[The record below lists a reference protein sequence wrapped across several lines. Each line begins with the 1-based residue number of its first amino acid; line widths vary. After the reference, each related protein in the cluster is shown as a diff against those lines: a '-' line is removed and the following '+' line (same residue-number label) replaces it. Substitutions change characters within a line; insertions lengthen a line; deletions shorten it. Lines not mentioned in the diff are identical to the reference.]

1 MTEKIDNNAKVS
13 FAKDTY
19 HAIVEKMERTYS
31 PVTQSGNYQPLIPTA
46 VGSQPPTPPV
56 GVSGVPSAKN
66 SGTGAEVPSA
76 KNSSS

>member
-1 MTEKIDNNAKVS
+1 MAEKNGNNAKVVHLRES
-13 FAKDTY
+13 Y
-19 HAIVEKMERTYS
+19 QPVERTYS
-31 PVTQSGNYQPLIPTA
+31 PVSQSGNYQPLIPTA

-66 SGTGAEVPSA
+66 GGAEGTAPSA